1 MTKII
6 GHRGIPSFYPDNSLT
21 GINASKEYCS
31 AVEIDLRLT
40 KDSEIILFHDP
51 EINGFN
57 ISSIKKDDLFTELS
71 HLNIQDHYLKSRSE
85 LGSLPIFFEIKIDGL
100 NDYQKE
106 IIKEKTL
113 AMVSP
118 EDTIISF
125 DWSLIFDIRG
135 ITNSR
140 YGIHIENE
148 KQLYEAKS
156 ISMLDKEILFMV
168 KVELIETRAFDL
180 PVDRVVAWTVNS
192 IHLAKRLIQMQIS
205 GIITDIPEDLS
216 KLIK

>member
-1 MTKII
+1 
-6 GHRGIPSFYPDNSLT
+6 
-21 GINASKEYCS
+21 
-31 AVEIDLRLT
+31 
-40 KDSEIILFHDP
+40 
-51 EINGFN
+51 
-57 ISSIKKDDLFTELS
+57 
-71 HLNIQDHYLKSRSE
+71 
-85 LGSLPIFFEIKIDGL
+85 
-100 NDYQKE
+100 
-106 IIKEKTL
+106 
-113 AMVSP
+113 MVLP

-168 KVELIETRAFDL
+168 KAELIETRAFDL

-192 IHLAKRLIQMQIS
+192 IDLAKRLIQMQIS